1 MATPDMRKKLD
12 LLQDEDEKVATQVAN
27 DAGTTVTAVSKA
39 ANMKLIEIKDFNNL
53 KTEEE
58 KEKQAGTLAKKYRT
72 NKKAI
77 LAAIAFASTPKTSS
91 QEDALDELA
100 TMLGSDQE
108 REQEFAFREMFK
120 EGKILLE
127 QGKKKRLAGLVGWQ
141 SLYGAVEGNWNKL
154 LSTIN
159 VPKVDA
165 EKRIA
170 KSKNDAEKADAELK
184 KAPAAITA
192 AKRDNDK
199 TA

>member
-12 LLQDEDEKVATQVAN
+12 LLQDEDEKVATQIATA
-27 DAGTTVTAVSKA
+27 AGTTVTAVSKA
-39 ANMKLIEIKDFNNL
+39 ATMKLVEIKDFNKL
-53 KTEEE
+53 TTEEE
-58 KEKQAGTLAKKYRT
+58 KEKQAGSLAKKYRT

-77 LAAIAFASTPKTSS
+77 LAVTAFASTPKASS

-100 TMLGSDQE
+100 TKLGSDQE
-108 REQEFAFREMFK
+108 REQELAFREMFK

-127 QGKKKRLAGLVGWQ
+127 RGKKKRLAGLVGWH
-141 SLYGAVEGNWNKL
+141 SLYGAEEGNWNKL

-170 KSKNDAEKADAELK
+170 KSKHDDEKAEAEIK
-184 KAPAAITA
+184 KAPAAATE
-192 AKRDNDK
+192 AKRDNEQ